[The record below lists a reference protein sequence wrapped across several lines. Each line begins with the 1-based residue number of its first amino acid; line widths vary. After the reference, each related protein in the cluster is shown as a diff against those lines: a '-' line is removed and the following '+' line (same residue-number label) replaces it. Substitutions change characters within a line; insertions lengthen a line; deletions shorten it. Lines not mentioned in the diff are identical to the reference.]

1 MEMNLFS
8 TFRLSQPLCTKTM
21 AVERLIRKTVA
32 NSKLRKGQ
40 ECCVKLYPASIIN
53 LGKINDFWVIYEN
66 LVHLHLL
73 SEGKAN
79 FLRNSYHLNLNGIFI
94 LIN

>member
-1 MEMNLFS
+1 
-8 TFRLSQPLCTKTM
+8 M

-53 LGKINDFWVIYEN
+53 FGKINDFWVIYED

-73 SEGKAN
+73 SEGKFSQE
-79 FLRNSYHLNLNGIFI
+79 FLPFKPQWYIHSH
-94 LIN
+94 